1 MRAWIPQ
8 LLSIFARFSR
18 LHLQRVA
25 QAGSHVSSSK
35 CTTPTAFGSVLLK
48 FDDQNCN
55 CNCNLFIAMTMK
67 KMKTRKKKKKMLV
80 KTPTSSA

>member
-1 MRAWIPQ
+1 MCSSNF
-8 LLSIFARFSR
+8 LLVV
-18 LHLQRVA
+18 Q
-25 QAGSHVSSSK
+25 
-35 CTTPTAFGSVLLK
+35 TTPTAFGSVLLK
-48 FDDQNCN
+48 FDDQN